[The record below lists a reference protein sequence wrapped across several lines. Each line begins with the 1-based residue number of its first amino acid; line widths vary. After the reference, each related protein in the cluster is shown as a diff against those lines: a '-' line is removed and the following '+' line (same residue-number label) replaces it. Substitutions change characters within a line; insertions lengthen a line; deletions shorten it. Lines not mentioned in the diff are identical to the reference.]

1 MARKSR
7 RQRDSSSRFWFG
19 LFKMGFILGM
29 VGAVA
34 WFAYETG
41 RQLSADEI
49 AQLNTRIVTFE
60 TTETQR
66 QDELSR
72 LQVTQAAAE
81 EKAEEFRQRYEDV
94 APEGVRAIIA
104 QARTKLDQGLSPD
117 RLAFVISQAEEPRRC
132 SATETRRFIAKTPK
146 YDGANTWIRFNDVLT
161 VTGTGEG
168 ASDGMAEWFEASA
181 PVTLTF
187 SPLGGKA
194 QEITGRLPL
203 QHAMVFKGR
212 EYRFT
217 ATPGQRGF
225 IEVTGDWCSYPPAG
239 EAEAHMR

>member
-1 MARKSR
+1 L
-7 RQRDSSSRFWFG
+7 G

-29 VGAVA
+29 VGTVA

-49 AQLNTRIVTFE
+49 AELNGRITTFE
-60 TTETQR
+60 TTEAQR
-66 QDELSR
+66 QEDLSR
-72 LQVTQAAAE
+72 LQLSQAAAE
-81 EKAEEFRQRYEDV
+81 EKAEEFRKRYEDV

-104 QARTKLDQGLSPD
+104 QARTKLDEGLSPA

-132 SATETRRFIAKTPK
+132 SSTETRRFIAKTPK

-161 VTGTGEG
+161 VTAVGEG
-168 ASDGMAEWFEASA
+168 ASNGMAEWFAPEA
-181 PVTLTF
+181 PVTMTF

-194 QEITGRLPL
+194 QEVSGRLPL
-203 QHAMVFKGR
+203 QHAMVFKGK

-217 ATPGQRGF
+217 ASPGQRGF
-225 IEVTGDWCSYPPAG
+225 IEVTADWCSYPPAG
-239 EAEAHMR
+239 EVEAHMR